1 MPANHTPLSRA
12 NSVTSVDTT
21 ASTQSQS
28 QYHNNAALQ
37 GAALA
42 FGRQPPN
49 PRAQSKA
56 TTTVGSWGAGTG
68 SKNGALAAA
77 TSADH
82 RSPSRS
88 TSRASLV
95 VPRKP
100 SSTGSDGN
108 AMPERPLVR
117 STTGGPRRTPS
128 HSRQAAM
135 LAAARAKPSVAMD
148 PAQQQQQGTR
158 PSYRPA
164 VGPKPRQYSEHE
176 DRTTVEKPTDTT
188 PIAPTTS
195 LVDLFEQRSRT
206 ATSGKRPEPLVFKP
220 SKDLPMR
227 SPKPVRSGGITSMI
241 QLELEGRKDK
251 QAVDTTDP
259 VKQDSA
265 NPDRYDGQGHSSED
279 SFASASEDLNSGS
292 PEPARTKTKAAAPSP
307 SHGDLLRSQNDAKRR
322 PQTSPAPHYVAG
334 ARPIPTKQY
343 QQMPPPR
350 PMSAQ
355 STGRSVSSMQSH
367 MSIPAQFNAAHP
379 RKMTPLRTGDELANA
394 IVASSLASSRAP
406 SPTRLDPPP
415 VPTRRRKGHH
425 HKLSFSRT
433 SSPTKTGMLHTLRKQ
448 EDDSSSEDEDDSHP
462 YSKHH
467 KKRLVR
473 KHPNKHHE
481 GDRKRWRDAVT
492 ERERKRYEGVWAAN
506 KGMHYSFS
514 REEQEFFRQQP
525 THQRT
530 LDAKAGVA
538 DSVSNLIVRDIWN
551 RSRLPATVLELVWDL
566 VDTEGNGRLCK
577 EAFVVGLWLI
587 DQRLKGRKLPTKV
600 SESVWASV
608 KGFKLR
614 GKK

>member
-21 ASTQSQS
+21 NSSQSRS
-28 QYHNNAALQ
+28 QYHNNAALL

-42 FGRQPPN
+42 FGRQPPK
-49 PRAQSKA
+49 PRAQQKTS
-56 TTTVGSWGAGTG
+56 TV
-68 SKNGALAAA
+68 GALAAA

-88 TSRASLV
+88 VSRASLV
-95 VPRKP
+95 VLG
-100 SSTGSDGN
+100 GSDNVVAEKLLTRSVTGG
-108 AMPERPLVR
+108 RR
-117 STTGGPRRTPS
+117 STS
-128 HSRQAAM
+128 HSRQAANTAAT
-135 LAAARAKPSVAMD
+135 LAAARAKPSVGMD
-148 PAQQQQQGTR
+148 PAQQQQQQGGR
-158 PSYRPA
+158 PAYRPA
-164 VGPKPRQYSEHE
+164 VGPKPRRYSEHE
-176 DRTTVEKPTDTT
+176 DTATIEKPTDTT

-227 SPKPVRSGGITSMI
+227 SPKPVRSGGISSMI
-241 QLELEGRKDK
+241 QLELEGRKGK

-259 VKQDSA
+259 VKQESA
-265 NPDRYDGQGHSSED
+265 KAYRYDGQGHSSED
-279 SFASASEDLNSGS
+279 SFASASEDLNGGS
-292 PEPARTKTKAAAPSP
+292 PAPARTKTKAATPSP
-307 SHGDLLRSQNDAKRR
+307 SHGDLLRSHNDAKRR
-322 PQTSPAPHYVAG
+322 PQTSPAPHFVAG
-334 ARPIPTKQY
+334 ARLIPSKQY

-355 STGRSVSSMQSH
+355 STGRSASSMQSH
-367 MSIPAQFNAAHP
+367 VSIPAQFNAAHP

-448 EDDSSSEDEDDSHP
+448 DDDSSSESEDNSHP

-506 KGMHYSFS
+506 KGMHLSFS

-530 LDAKAGVA
+530 LDTKAGVT
-538 DSVSNLIVRDIWN
+538 DSVSNITARDIWN

-566 VDTEGNGRLCK
+566 VDNEGNGRLCK
-577 EAFVVGLWLI
+577 EEFVVALWLI
-587 DQRLKGRKLPTKV
+587 DQRLKGRKLPTRV

-614 GKK
+614 SKK